1 MKILLVGYGKMGKA
15 IESIALENGHVVCD
29 IAKNS
34 HELNEILKKGTEAEV
49 AVEFSSPESGFDNI
63 AACILQGLP
72 VVSGTTGW
80 LERMTELEKLVE
92 SKNGT
97 FLYAPNFSIGMN
109 IVFELA
115 KKLGKGYANFSDFKV
130 SISEV
135 HHPQKKD
142 SPSGTAIKLANEF
155 LNENTILREWGAEE
169 KKDDI
174 LPIEAR
180 REEGVVGTHSLSF
193 ENDMESFRIEHV
205 AKDRK
210 VFALGAVR
218 AAEFLQGKKG
228 CFSMNDLLGF

>member
-1 MKILLVGYGKMGKA
+1 MKILLIGYGKMGKA
-15 IESIALENGHVVCD
+15 IESVALENGHLVSD

-34 HELNEILKKGTEAEV
+34 EELYEILKKGTEAEV
-49 AVEFSSPESGFDNI
+49 AIEFTSPASGYDNV
-63 AACILQGLP
+63 AACIHEDLP

-80 LERMTELEKLVE
+80 LDSMPELEKLID
-92 SKNGT
+92 SKKGT
-97 FLYAPNFSIGMN
+97 FFYAPNFSIGMN

-115 KKLGKGYANFSDFKV
+115 KKLGRGYANFSDFKV

-169 KKDDI
+169 EKDDV

-180 REEGVVGTHSLSF
+180 REKGVVGTHSLSF
-193 ENDMESFRIEHV
+193 ENEMESFRIEHV

-210 VFALGAVR
+210 VFAQGAVR
-218 AAEFLQGKKG
+218 AAEFLRGKKG